1 MSAYWKRFL
10 REIPLNSLPDI
21 RENIFV
27 DHLDRS
33 VTAVVMAEAAGVLSG
48 INRGRSAMESLGLTF
63 STIFSEGDKIH
74 MGQEIARVMGSPV
87 QIAMAE
93 EQIIGA
99 LSKSSGVATAARQ
112 AKTRVNSRCRVVSGG
127 WKKMPLEI
135 KDLIRDAVH
144 HGGIDQRILEDHFVY
159 LDKNYVRILG
169 GVRRAVQS
177 AVSLG
182 REIVVQVRGETGSVE
197 EEAVAA
203 AQAGA
208 GVVMVDT
215 GQQDDLSRVI
225 RTLATKGLRSRVKI
239 AFAGNITLEELDT
252 LSQMDLEAVDI
263 GYAVLDAPCL
273 PMRFDVIKVD

>member
-1 MSAYWKRFL
+1 MN
-10 REIPLNSLPDI
+10 PLPDI

-74 MGQEIARVMGSPV
+74 MGQEIARVMGTPV

-135 KDLIRDAVH
+135 KDLIREAVH
-144 HGGIDQRILEDHFVY
+144 HGGIHQRILEGPFVY

-182 REIVVQVRGETGSVE
+182 REIVVQVRGETGPVE

-252 LSQMDLEAVDI
+252 LSQMDLDAVDI

>member
-1 MSAYWKRFL
+1 M
-10 REIPLNSLPDI
+10 PLNPLPDI

-112 AKTRVNSRCRVVSGG
+112 ARTRVNSRCRVVSGG

-135 KDLIRDAVH
+135 KDLIREAVY
-144 HGGIDQRILEDHFVY
+144 HGGIDQRILEGPFVY

-169 GVRRAVQS
+169 GVRHAVQS

-182 REIVVQVRGETGSVE
+182 REIVVQVRGETGPVE

-215 GQQDDLSRVI
+215 GRQDDLSRVI

-239 AFAGNITLEELDT
+239 AFAGNIRLEELDT
-252 LSQMDLEAVDI
+252 LSQMDLDAVDI

>member
-215 GQQDDLSRVI
+215 GRQDDLSRVI